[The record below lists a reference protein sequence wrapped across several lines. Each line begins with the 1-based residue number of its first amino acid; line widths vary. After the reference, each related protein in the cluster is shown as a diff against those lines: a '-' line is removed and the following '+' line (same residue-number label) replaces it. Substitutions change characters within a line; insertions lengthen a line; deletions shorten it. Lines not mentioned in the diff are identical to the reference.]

1 MNVGD
6 GCRPDELN
14 LLIDR
19 ETLAINI
26 GYILNN
32 DPHAPDILAGLFVEL
47 GQAIEGGL
55 QGINQARNTLTTA
68 IEVAYLHSSSHV
80 AALSLYRLY
89 QEGQLKVEDEPVRL
103 INSAIERNTTGKHS
117 NSDRH

>member
-1 MNVGD
+1 MSIAD
-6 GCRPDELN
+6 DCPPDELN

-47 GQAIEGGL
+47 GQAIDGGL
-55 QGINQARNTLTTA
+55 EGITRVRNTLTTA
-68 IEVAYLHSSSHV
+68 IEIAYLHSSSHV
-80 AALSLYRLY
+80 AALKLYRLS

-103 INSAIERNTTGKHS
+103 ISSAIERSTTGKR
-117 NSDRH
+117 SDARR